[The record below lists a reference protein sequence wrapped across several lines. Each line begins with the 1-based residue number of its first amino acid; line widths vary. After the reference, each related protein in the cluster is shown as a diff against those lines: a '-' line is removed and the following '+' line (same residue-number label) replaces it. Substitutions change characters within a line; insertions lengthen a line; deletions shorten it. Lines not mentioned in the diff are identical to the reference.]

1 MANAEKE
8 GKRPLIPKALFPLA
22 AADKANK
29 KNTNGPQWMKVNFVL
44 WKGKRV
50 RRDTLLLTGS

>member
-8 GKRPLIPKALFPLA
+8 GKPLIPKALFPLA

-29 KNTNGPQWMKVNFVL
+29 KTQRMKVNFVL